1 MTCFKNCCA
10 LLLLPFFL
18 SCDSEKTAS
27 LEDLSSFVGT
37 WRLDEEDRNYTE
49 TWVLDGERLEGSAVE
64 LVGTDTV
71 FYEEMTI
78 FERGEDGWVLG
89 VTVADQNNSS
99 TVFFRLLKLR
109 NDYFQFE
116 NAAHDFP
123 KRIIYEMKGS
133 DRMEARVDGGEE
145 GDQILNFAFMRKK

>member
-10 LLLLPFFL
+10 LLLLPFFV
-18 SCDSEKTAS
+18 SCGSETAS
-27 LEDLSSFVGT
+27 LEDLSTFVGT
-37 WRLDEEDRNYTE
+37 WRLDEEGRNYTE
-49 TWVLDGERLEGSAVE
+49 TWVLDGDRLDGSAVE

-71 FYEEMTI
+71 FYEEMTV

-99 TVFFRLLKLR
+99 TVFFRLLEFRK
-109 NDYFQFE
+109 DYFQFE
-116 NAAHDFP
+116 NPNHDFP

-145 GDQILNFAFMRKK
+145 GEQILRFAFDKVK

>member
-1 MTCFKNCCA
+1 
-10 LLLLPFFL
+10 LLLPFFL

-99 TVFFRLLKLR
+99 TVFFRLVEFR